1 MEPLR
6 GSGTGGKAVTHA
18 LLPIFRRKTSL
29 MRRLLW
35 LFGLLLVLVV
45 AAAAL
50 YGFKGYLD
58 ARSDGAA
65 LRNRADRLIAEGRG
79 PDALGPGRAEAVLKV
94 QDPGYREHG
103 GVDFATPG
111 AGLTTL
117 TQSLA
122 KRLAFE
128 DFKPGIGKIRQTG
141 YALGLEQVLDKT
153 QIYALWLDTLEMG
166 NGPDG
171 WMTGFFR
178 ASRSIFQK
186 EPTALSDSE
195 FQALVAVLIAPG
207 RYDLRAP
214 SEDLRERIR
223 RIDRL
228 VAGQCA
234 PVDHGDVWLEG
245 CD

>member
-1 MEPLR
+1 
-6 GSGTGGKAVTHA
+6 
-18 LLPIFRRKTSL
+18 

-35 LFGLLLVLVV
+35 IFGLFLLLAL

-58 ARSDGAA
+58 ARSDGAG
-65 LRNRADRLIAEGRG
+65 LRTRADRLIADGRG

-94 QDPGYREHG
+94 QDPGYRDHG
-103 GVDFATPG
+103 GVDFTTPG

-128 DFKPGIGKIRQTG
+128 HFKPGIGKIRQTG
-141 YALGLEQVLDKT
+141 YALGLEQELDKT

-171 WMTGFFR
+171 WMTGFFL
-178 ASRSIFQK
+178 ASQSIYRKQ
-186 EPTALSDSE
+186 PADLSDAE

-214 SEDLRERIR
+214 SEDLRERVR

-228 VAGQCA
+228 VAGECA
-234 PVDHGDVWLEG
+234 PADHGDVWLDG
-245 CD
+245 CA